1 MGLANPL
8 AVGRSG
14 RVRMC
19 SSSIGTAGQ
28 AGSRHGVCRQLQGA
42 CCRTARVLPPTP
54 PARDLSAP
62 TRPGLFGRAGPT
74 LVAWRGCSRRTGQCD
89 TGSVPETALRLQH
102 TAPKAAPWALA
113 DAARG
118 AQPLR
123 DHPPDFPGQ
132 SGTPNRPK
140 GAPRLAVGAQDQG
153 LSGSG
158 LTTSPG
164 QQSARSGRAI
174 CRPGSV
180 KSGHACCKLIACGD
194 WHGTGRF

>member
-28 AGSRHGVCRQLQGA
+28 PARSLSATAGRLLSNCSGFAPH
-42 CCRTARVLPPTP
+42 PP

-62 TRPGLFGRAGPT
+62 TQPGLFGRAGPT

-174 CRPGSV
+174 CRPCSV